1 MKKTLSIILIS
12 ALTLGLLA
20 GCGGGGNGDAEKQT
34 GKDAIKVNDTVLK
47 TDYLDKRIDQVFK
60 HNQVQAD
67 DPIADYYRAQII
79 EGLVNTELIKQE
91 AERRNIKITDED
103 LKKMKE
109 QSIESYGSEEHFKS
123 YMEQYNVSEKDFE
136 NMMREQLRYEKLTD
150 ELRKDIKVDEEAYY
164 KENKDQFKVPEQVKA
179 SHILVKDEAKAKEII
194 KKLEDGEDFAKL
206 AKEYSEDPGSKEKG
220 GDLGFFSADM
230 MVPEFSK
237 VAFSTEPG
245 TFTKEPVKSQFGYHI
260 IKVEEKKPA
269 HEQTFEEVKDQIN
282 QQLTEN
288 QLREKFQEMM
298 NKLKKEAKIEYLLD
312 DYNPEK
318 LMEKAEKAMKKSQ
331 EAQGNSSE
339 PAAASNGKNAQVTAD
354 QDKQASNT
362 DKAGEAEKEKEEK
375 AK

>member
-1 MKKTLSIILIS
+1 MKKLLSMILIS
-12 ALTLGLLA
+12 TLTLGLLA
-20 GCGGGGNGDAEKQT
+20 GCGGGSDNGSEAEKQT

-47 TDYLDKRIDQVFK
+47 TDYLDKRIEQVFK

-123 YMEQYNVSEKDFE
+123 YMEQYNVSEEDFE

-150 ELRKDIKVDEEAYY
+150 ELRKDIEVDPEAYY
-164 KENKDQFKVPEQVKA
+164 KENKEQFKVPEQVKA
-179 SHILVKDEAKAKEII
+179 AHILVQDEDKAKEII

-206 AKEYSEDPGSKEKG
+206 AKENSEDPGSKENG

-230 MVPEFSK
+230 MVPEFSE
-237 VAFSTEPG
+237 VAFNTKPG

-260 IKVEEKKPA
+260 IRVDEKKEA
-269 HEQTFEEVKDQIN
+269 HDQTFEEVKDQITE
-282 QQLTEN
+282 QLTEN

-298 NKLKKEAKIEYLLD
+298 DKLKKEAKIEYLLD
-312 DYNPEK
+312 EYNPEK
-318 LMEKAEKAMKKSQ
+318 LMEKAEKAMQESQ
-331 EAQGNSSE
+331 AEAQAETSE
-339 PAAASNGKNAQVTAD
+339 QAAAPAEDGK
-354 QDKQASNT
+354 
-362 DKAGEAEKEKEEK
+362 AEVKVQEEK
-375 AK
+375 ASDAEADKAKEDKAE